1 MVNAEWQKD
10 RIVLTPT
17 NLYMEYILLSYNNYL
32 KDKLED
38 IEITYGELTYIYN
51 IKFFPSISQRELAE
65 ILYVSEA
72 NVAKMVKKLVKK
84 GIVEKRKD
92 DNNKSRNVLRL
103 TDKGEELFVKINV
116 ITCGWEREIT
126 KNLSNEEFFNFKEQ
140 LYDMIK
146 ESTELK
152 WSNLYIVPPLK

>member
-1 MVNAEWQKD
+1 MLMVNAEWQKD
-10 RIVLTPT
+10 RIIFTPT

-92 DNNKSRNVLRL
+92 ESNKSRNVLRL

-152 WSNLYIVPPLK
+152 

>member
-1 MVNAEWQKD
+1 MLMVDTEWQKD

-65 ILYVSEA
+65 ILFVSEA

-92 DNNKSRNVLRL
+92 ENNKSRNILRL
-103 TDKGEELFVKINV
+103 TEKGEELFVKVNL

-126 KNLSNEEFFNFKEQ
+126 KNLSNEEFFKFKEQ
-140 LYDMIK
+140 LYDLIK
-146 ESTELK
+146 QSTEIK
-152 WSNLYIVPPLK
+152 

>member
-10 RIVLTPT
+10 RIVFTPT

-32 KDKLED
+32 KNKLED

-65 ILYVSEA
+65 ILFVSEA

-92 DNNKSRNVLRL
+92 ESNKSRNVLRL

-126 KNLSNEEFFNFKEQ
+126 KNLSNDEFFNFKEQ
-140 LYDMIK
+140 LYNMIK

-152 WSNLYIVPPLK
+152 WSNLYIVLQLK

>member
-10 RIVLTPT
+10 RIVFTPT

-32 KDKLED
+32 KNKLED

-65 ILYVSEA
+65 ILFVSEA

-92 DNNKSRNVLRL
+92 ESNKSRNVLRL

-126 KNLSNEEFFNFKEQ
+126 KNLSNDEFFNFKEQ

-152 WSNLYIVPPLK
+152 

>member
-1 MVNAEWQKD
+1 MVDTEWQKD

-65 ILYVSEA
+65 ILFVSEA
-72 NVAKMVKKLVKK
+72 NVAKMVKKLVNKE
-84 GIVEKRKD
+84 IVEKRKD
-92 DNNKSRNVLRL
+92 ENNKSRNVLRL
-103 TDKGEELFVKINV
+103 TEKGEELFVKINL

-126 KNLSNEEFFNFKEQ
+126 KNLSNEEFFKFKEQ
-140 LYDMIK
+140 LYDLIK
-146 ESTELK
+146 QSTEIK
-152 WSNLYIVPPLK
+152 

>member
-10 RIVLTPT
+10 RIVFTPT

-32 KDKLED
+32 KNKLED

-65 ILYVSEA
+65 ILFVSEA

-92 DNNKSRNVLRL
+92 ESNKSRNVLRL

-126 KNLSNEEFFNFKEQ
+126 KNLSNDEFFNFKEQ
-140 LYDMIK
+140 LYNMIK

-152 WSNLYIVPPLK
+152 

>member
-1 MVNAEWQKD
+1 MVNTEWQKD

-17 NLYMEYILLSYNNYL
+17 NLYMEYILLNYNNYL

-65 ILYVSEA
+65 ILFVSEA
-72 NVAKMVKKLVKK
+72 NVAKMVKKLVNKE
-84 GIVEKRKD
+84 IVEKRKD
-92 DNNKSRNVLRL
+92 ENNKSRNILRL
-103 TDKGEELFVKINV
+103 TEKGEELFVKVNL

-126 KNLSNEEFFNFKEQ
+126 KNLSNEEFFKFKEQ
-140 LYDMIK
+140 LYDLIK
-146 ESTELK
+146 QSTEIK
-152 WSNLYIVPPLK
+152 

>member
-1 MVNAEWQKD
+1 MVSEEWQKD

-65 ILYVSEA
+65 ILFVSEA
-72 NVAKMVKKLVKK
+72 NVAKMVKKLVNKE
-84 GIVEKRKD
+84 IVEKRKD
-92 DNNKSRNVLRL
+92 ENNKSRNILRL
-103 TDKGEELFVKINV
+103 TEKGEELFVKVNL

-126 KNLSNEEFFNFKEQ
+126 KNLSNEEFFKFKEQ
-140 LYDMIK
+140 LYDLIK
-146 ESTELK
+146 QSTEIK
-152 WSNLYIVPPLK
+152 

>member
-10 RIVLTPT
+10 RIVFTPT

-92 DNNKSRNVLRL
+92 ESNKSRNVLRL

-152 WSNLYIVPPLK
+152 WSNLYIVLQLK

>member
-1 MVNAEWQKD
+1 MVDEEWQKD
-10 RIVLTPT
+10 RIVFTPT

-32 KDKLED
+32 KNKLED

-126 KNLSNEEFFNFKEQ
+126 KNLSNDEFFNFKEQ
-140 LYDMIK
+140 LYNMIK

-152 WSNLYIVPPLK
+152 

>member
-1 MVNAEWQKD
+1 MVNTEWQKD

-17 NLYMEYILLSYNNYL
+17 NLYMEYILLNYNNYL

-65 ILYVSEA
+65 ILFVSEA

-92 DNNKSRNVLRL
+92 ENNKSRNILRL
-103 TDKGEELFVKINV
+103 TEKGEELFVKVNL

-126 KNLSNEEFFNFKEQ
+126 KNLSNEEFFKFKEQ
-140 LYDMIK
+140 LYDLIK
-146 ESTELK
+146 QSTEIK
-152 WSNLYIVPPLK
+152 

>member
-1 MVNAEWQKD
+1 MVDEEWQKD
-10 RIVLTPT
+10 RIIFTPT

-126 KNLSNEEFFNFKEQ
+126 KNLSNDEFFNFKEQ

>member
-1 MVNAEWQKD
+1 MPYFNRGMLMVDTEWQKD

-65 ILYVSEA
+65 ILFVSEA
-72 NVAKMVKKLVKK
+72 NVAKMVKKLVNKE
-84 GIVEKRKD
+84 IVEKRKD
-92 DNNKSRNVLRL
+92 ETNKSRNILRL
-103 TDKGEELFVKINV
+103 TEKGEELFVKINL

-126 KNLSNEEFFNFKEQ
+126 KNLSNEEFFKFKEQ
-140 LYDMIK
+140 LYDLIK
-146 ESTELK
+146 QSTEIK
-152 WSNLYIVPPLK
+152 

>member
-1 MVNAEWQKD
+1 MLMVNAEWQKD
-10 RIVLTPT
+10 RIVFTPT

-32 KDKLED
+32 KNKLED

-92 DNNKSRNVLRL
+92 ESNKSRNVLRL

-152 WSNLYIVPPLK
+152 

>member
-1 MVNAEWQKD
+1 MVDAEWQKD

-65 ILYVSEA
+65 ILFVSEA

-92 DNNKSRNVLRL
+92 ENNKSRNILRL
-103 TDKGEELFVKINV
+103 TEKGEELFVKVNL

-126 KNLSNEEFFNFKEQ
+126 KNLSNEEFFKFKEQ
-140 LYDMIK
+140 LYDLIK
-146 ESTELK
+146 QSTELE
-152 WSNLYIVPPLK
+152 